1 MLHLLKRVVGVQRHD
16 GGGKQQTGQKF
27 KGSDALDALG
37 EGLTRLFLGTLAARA
52 CSGAARRFRCVNRRG
67 CVMCF
72 LCHRRP
78 SLGVYVR
85 GACPGGG
92 ALCER
97 AERIACVMPV
107 AEFAFVIALPFRV
120 SH

>member
-27 KGSDALDALG
+27 KGADALDALG

-52 CSGAARRFRCVNRRG
+52 CSGAARRFRCVSRRG

-72 LCHRRP
+72 RCHRRP

-85 GACPGGG
+85 GVYPGVG
-92 ALCER
+92 ALVNGR
-97 AERIACVMPV
+97 NA
-107 AEFAFVIALPFRV
+107 
-120 SH
+120 